1 MNIRKIFL
9 DYFIKHNH
17 LLAESSSLVPA
28 EDKTLMFTNSGMVQ
42 FKDIFLGIKKP
53 NSSRI
58 VSCQKCV
65 RAGGKHNDLENIGY
79 TNRHHSFFEMLG
91 NFSFGDYFKDEAI
104 SLAWDFLTKELQLD
118 SKKLYISVHKDDR
131 ESSEI
136 WQKKFNIAKDKIWY
150 LGDKDN
156 FWQMGDTGPCG
167 PCTEIYYDLG
177 DELKGSPAN
186 SGDPGDRFVE
196 IWNLVFTQFDKDHKN
211 NFNDLPKKCVDT
223 GMGLER
229 IHAVVE
235 NKLDNFKTS
244 IFRDLEDYLDNSLD
258 NKNINYTIKK
268 IIMDHSRSSC
278 FLISD
283 GVIPNNEGRGY
294 VLRRILRRATRFL
307 YNAGIKEPFIYKCTD
322 ILENSMGETYPSL
335 KLKKDL
341 IKETIQNEEL
351 NYLSTLEKGLGLINK
366 LTKKSDKI
374 AGTEIFKL
382 YDTYGFPTEIIQEI
396 AAENNISLDMKEFNQ
411 LMTKQKTLSKKS
423 SVFSSDSLRYI
434 DKKISSSFDGY
445 ENNLLTAKVL
455 AIYKDELPVEFAD
468 KENDKLVI
476 IFDKTPFYPEGGGQ
490 ISDIGIIENTDC
502 RLTIT
507 NVQKAGNSII
517 HLASLSQGKIKI
529 ADKVN
534 LKIDLERRKSVTI
547 HHSST
552 HLLHQALRDVL
563 GNHVE
568 QKGSLVTNNGLRF
581 DFSHNKALNLDE
593 ISRIEKII
601 AFEIDSAKPTSI
613 NKMSYSN
620 AIKAGALAFF
630 DEKYD
635 DDVRVL
641 NIGTKSMELCGG
653 THVDN
658 TNEIK
663 VFKILNE
670 QSISNGVRRIEAVA
684 GNQAYNE
691 FQKTFNINK
700 DIANALNVSSNKI
713 TEKINSLKTNELSY
727 QKNLKKLNK
736 QYISLYAKNIKSFSS
751 DDTDIFISDCS
762 DLNHDQIRHLIDEIK
777 STHHNSIS
785 IFYLSNSNK
794 LNCYIGISKQCTH
807 KYNAKKLLDIL
818 NKKYKLKGG
827 GSDTFTT
834 LIIDVQDKSTFH
846 RTLKQI
852 FK

>member
-1 MNIRKIFL
+1 M
-9 DYFIKHNH
+9 
-17 LLAESSSLVPA
+17 
-28 EDKTLMFTNSGMVQ
+28 
-42 FKDIFLGIKKP
+42 
-53 NSSRI
+53 
-58 VSCQKCV
+58 
-65 RAGGKHNDLENIGY
+65 
-79 TNRHHSFFEMLG
+79 
-91 NFSFGDYFKDEAI
+91 
-104 SLAWDFLTKELQLD
+104 
-118 SKKLYISVHKDDR
+118 
-131 ESSEI
+131 
-136 WQKKFNIAKDKIWY
+136 
-150 LGDKDN
+150 
-156 FWQMGDTGPCG
+156 
-167 PCTEIYYDLG
+167 
-177 DELKGSPAN
+177 
-186 SGDPGDRFVE
+186 
-196 IWNLVFTQFDKDHKN
+196 
-211 NFNDLPKKCVDT
+211 
-223 GMGLER
+223 
-229 IHAVVE
+229 
-235 NKLDNFKTS
+235 
-244 IFRDLEDYLDNSLD
+244 
-258 NKNINYTIKK
+258 
-268 IIMDHSRSSC
+268 
-278 FLISD
+278 
-283 GVIPNNEGRGY
+283 
-294 VLRRILRRATRFL
+294 
-307 YNAGIKEPFIYKCTD
+307 
-322 ILENSMGETYPSL
+322 
-335 KLKKDL
+335 
-341 IKETIQNEEL
+341 
-351 NYLSTLEKGLGLINK
+351 
-366 LTKKSDKI
+366 
-374 AGTEIFKL
+374 
-382 YDTYGFPTEIIQEI
+382 
-396 AAENNISLDMKEFNQ
+396 
-411 LMTKQKTLSKKS
+411 
-423 SVFSSDSLRYI
+423 FSSDSLRYI

-445 ENNLLTAKVL
+445 ENNLLTANVL

-468 KENDKLVI
+468 KENNKLVI

-807 KYNAKKLLDIL
+807 KYSAKKLLDIL